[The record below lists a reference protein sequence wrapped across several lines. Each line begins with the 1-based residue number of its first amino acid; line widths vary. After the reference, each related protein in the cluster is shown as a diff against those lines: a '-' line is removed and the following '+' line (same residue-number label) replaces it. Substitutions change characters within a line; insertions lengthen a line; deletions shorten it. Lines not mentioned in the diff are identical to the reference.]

1 MGRSKFD
8 PDTYIEWLDK
18 VTPESRKLLAKVF
31 SENPVTNYDELI
43 TFSQRVMVEVLCGNI
58 APCVADAAARWAEI
72 MMTALAAKN
81 TANGTPGEAYS
92 DLLNALI
99 AVQEEAPILEAS
111 YTETKVID
119 LEAVGA

>member
-1 MGRSKFD
+1 MMFF
-8 PDTYIEWLDK
+8 K
-18 VTPESRKLLAKVF
+18 VRV
-31 SENPVTNYDELI
+31 VTTL
-43 TFSQRVMVEVLCGNI
+43 
-58 APCVADAAARWAEI
+58 I

-99 AVQEEAPILEAS
+99 AVQEEAPVLEAT
-111 YTETKVID
+111 YTETEVID